1 MRLMNLGHTPA
12 ETLSKVLS
20 DFQRVKDRVLFSKT
34 ENKWE
39 HAETACHEKQKSFLG
54 HHIHLFKGLYDG
66 TLLLSFL

>member
-20 DFQRVKDRVLFSKT
+20 DVQRVKYRVLFSKT

-39 HAETACHEKQKSFLG
+39 HVQTEIFFRALHPSIQ
-54 HHIHLFKGLYDG
+54 
-66 TLLLSFL
+66 